1 MYNIVQECVL
11 CGKPIKGSVIIEQI
25 DGKPCA
31 FDSENCALVFKRF
44 RSVYGSDFLTDVIGQ
59 A

>member
-1 MYNIVQECVL
+1 VQECVL